1 MHFLVK
7 AGFSGRIQFRCQKL
21 GLYKENDAYIH
32 QVHIVASVGQCV
44 LGIGSMRS
52 GRPVDSGNGGI
63 GEKL

>member
-7 AGFSGRIQFRCQKL
+7 AGFSGRIQSRCQKL

-44 LGIGSMRS
+44 LGGSTRS
-52 GRPVDSGNGGI
+52 GRQFDSSDGGI